1 MTSLDE
7 ITVVL
12 KRSPDDPEQFSREYQ
27 ETIGNVLAASWAD
40 GVKTMPRIFTMDA
53 VDAVGGYT
61 GEFIA
66 IAKSLGP
73 ATIAALGGWLAG
85 RNGRKVRIKVDGIEV
100 EASSMKQLDE
110 ALKRVEQVKRDNE
123 PKRIHE

>member
-1 MTSLDE
+1 M
-7 ITVVL
+7 L

-27 ETIGNVLAASWAD
+27 ETIGDVLAASRVD
-40 GVKTMPRIFTMDA
+40 GVKTMPRIFTMDS

-66 IAKSLGP
+66 IAKALGP

-110 ALKRVEQVKRDNE
+110 AIKRVEQVKRDSE